1 MTTMSNKETGVEEV
15 EFNINYYVKVRLTD
29 HGKALLRK
37 QYEELIARFPKISY
51 EYIEPKIDKDG
62 YTRFQLWDLMSRLG
76 EYTSIVLPPAF
87 ETNII
92 ICNPA
97 KIG

>member
-1 MTTMSNKETGVEEV
+1 MSNKETGVEEV
-15 EFNINYYVKVRLTD
+15 EFNINYYVKVKLTET
-29 HGKALLRK
+29 GKKHLFEDWHKLMKDYPVAI
-37 QYEELIARFPKISY
+37 QYRPPKV
-51 EYIEPKIDKDG
+51 DADG

-76 EYTSIVLPPAF
+76 EYTSMGLKQAF

-92 ICNPA
+92 ICIPT